1 MPTFATATSLTYGRC
16 TADVHSFCVLRC
28 SAITFDRCQVCRRLV
43 EQLHEQLPE
52 ILAHQS
58 LQNLWAYKYDANW
71 RDGIDIHA
79 DQALASVRSAE
90 CRIGR
95 CAARLRVIEKL

>member
-1 MPTFATATSLTYGRC
+1 MSIPFAS
-16 TADVHSFCVLRC
+16 LRC

-43 EQLHEQLPE
+43 EQLHEHMPE

-95 CAARLRVIEKL
+95 CAARLRVIEGL